1 MPSLRSLHKLD
12 YTGKQPYSA
21 LRGML
26 PEGYRI
32 LNKKQTAA
40 FKRAQKRTECT
51 FRRINGADHA
61 SGRLHPGVAVQ
72 LHRNEQVLNNAESR
86 VYEGIMRRA
95 GAPFKK

>member
-1 MPSLRSLHKLD
+1 MD

-26 PEGYRI
+26 PDGYRI

-51 FRRINGADHA
+51 FRRINGADHP
-61 SGRLHPGVAVQ
+61 GRDGRQIPVQ